1 MNSRFGAL
9 VSRMRTQRALSTL
22 VVLLTLTVG
31 ILIGTVLS
39 RGKVRGYSGPDG
51 SLLPAMQSPQ
61 QLSNTFGQVANAVE
75 PTVVNV
81 STESTPKVR
90 RRGRTPNRGQR
101 DNGGDD
107 PFQDFFDRFF
117 GGQQGGQGGQGGPG
131 GDDDDQGPQSP
142 FGGPGGGGGRQR
154 SLGSGVIL
162 NSNGYIITNFHVVDK
177 ADRIRV
183 KLYDEPA
190 TVLHDA
196 KIIGVDTETDLALIK
211 IDPPY
216 PPRENW

>member
-9 VSRMRTQRALSTL
+9 VSRMRTKRALSTL
-22 VVLLTLTVG
+22 VILLTLTVG

-39 RGKVRGYSGPDG
+39 RGKVRGYPGPHG
-51 SLLPAMQSPQ
+51 SLRPGMQTPQ
-61 QLSNTFGQVANAVE
+61 QLSNSFGQVASAVE

-90 RRGRTPNRGQR
+90 RRSNRTPNRGQR

-117 GGQQGGQGGQGGPG
+117 GGQQGGQQGGPGG

-142 FGGPGGGGGRQR
+142 FGGPGGGGGLQR
-154 SLGSGVIL
+154 SLGSGIIL
-162 NSNGYIITNFHVVDK
+162 NSNGYIMTNLHVVDS

-183 KLYDEPA
+183 KLYDDPA
-190 TVLHDA
+190 
-196 KIIGVDTETDLALIK
+196 
-211 IDPPY
+211 
-216 PPRENW
+216 